1 MLNHASSLDTV
12 NSSLAMPNDSENIVG
27 ASGQYF
33 FECFDSEG
41 NLKWSETVKNLVTRA
56 GVQAMN
62 TRFFVTS
69 TTPAWYVGLVDGG
82 GTAPVYSSFDV
93 INSHTGWT
101 EFYLY
106 YSQANRPTCSFGTA
120 TTSSPSVISNSTG
133 SSLAIYSITGPGS
146 VAGAF
151 LVSENTKNGTTGV
164 LFSVAGFTSGIRS
177 VANGDTLQVTYTF
190 SLTPV

>member
-41 NLKWSETVKNLVTRA
+41 NLKWSETVKNLVTRV

-82 GTAPVYSSFDV
+82 TTPTYYNTDTMG
-93 INSHTGWT
+93 SHTGWT
-101 EFYLY
+101 EFYTN
-106 YSQANRPTCSFGTA
+106 YSQTVRPTCNFGTA
-120 TTSSPSVISNSTG
+120 TTASPSVISNSNGT
-133 SSLAIYSITGPGS
+133 SLAIYSISGTGS

-151 LVSENTKNGTTGV
+151 LVDNSSKGGSTGT
-164 LFSVAGFTSGIRS
+164 LFSVANFTTGTRS
-177 VANGDTLQVTYTF
+177 VATGDTLQVTYTF